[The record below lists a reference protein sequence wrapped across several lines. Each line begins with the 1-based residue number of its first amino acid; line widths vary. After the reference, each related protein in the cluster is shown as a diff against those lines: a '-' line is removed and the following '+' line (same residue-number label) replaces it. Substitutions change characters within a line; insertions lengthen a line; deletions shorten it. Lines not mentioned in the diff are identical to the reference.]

1 MGDHPEIAFVQAS
14 GFTRGRPDGPPLWIV
29 VHDMEADELPT
40 TAENTAAYFA
50 GGAGGRDVSSHYCA
64 DSDSVVQCVLLADT
78 AWTVGNRPG
87 NNRGINW
94 ELAGYASQ
102 TREQWLDPFGLAMFA
117 RMAPIVRADA
127 AAYGIPLER
136 RTVEELRTFKA
147 GVTSHNDLR
156 LAFGVTD
163 HTDPGPNFPW
173 DVFLEI
179 MNGDEMSAESEM
191 WTYNA
196 VAIVTGIAEGADT
209 VTNRYAWTGDGHQ
222 LGDEFTK
229 SLAPYWA
236 RLAEMGGGAPSQEQ
250 VNAALR
256 AALLDPA
263 VAKVFTDAAF
273 AGAQRAERE

>member
-1 MGDHPEIAFVQAS
+1 MADHPGVPFVQAS

-29 VHDMEADELPT
+29 VHDMEADETPN
-40 TAENTAAYFA
+40 TAEGTANYFA
-50 GGAGGRDVSSHYCA
+50 TGAGGRDVSSHYCA
-64 DSDSVVQCVLLADT
+64 DSDSVVQCVRLADV

-87 NNRGINW
+87 NYRGINW

-102 TREQWLDPFGLAMFA
+102 TREQWLDPFGLAMFE

-173 DVFLEI
+173 DEFLQI
-179 MNGDEMSAESEM
+179 MKGDDEMGVYERNAAWLLHRGILSLEDPATVPVDDSA
-191 WTYNA
+191 
-196 VAIVTGIAEGADT
+196 GAD
-209 VTNRYAWTGDGHQ
+209 VASAVPN
-222 LGDEFTK
+222 
-229 SLAPYWA
+229 
-236 RLAEMGGGAPSQEQ
+236 RLAEKLDEILQATKAAGTPTQEQ
-250 VNAALR
+250 VTAAVK

-263 VAKVFTDAAF
+263 VVKVLNDAAF
-273 AGAQRAERE
+273 AGSQRAERE